1 MLSIAQ
7 IYQIEL
13 QPTECGGLLFGGS
26 EDVLEKQ
33 FEFVYIVSVITSN
46 TFQKETFT
54 VGILR

>member
-26 EDVLEKQ
+26 EDALQKQ
-33 FEFVYIVSVITSN
+33 EFVYIVSVITSN

>member
-26 EDVLEKQ
+26 EDVLQKQ
-33 FEFVYIVSVITSN
+33 EFVYIVSVITSN